1 MIVKKFTAD
10 TMKEAMLKVKNE
22 LGSDAIILKSEK
34 KTKGGVFDFG
44 ESVFEF
50 IVTAAIDRAPVKSF
64 TDLKKKVKYVAK
76 SNLENLKNSNNS
88 SNVDIQKS
96 TTSRSKGNLDE
107 MAGKFQVI
115 DLKSNLK
122 DIEGKLDTV
131 ANHIKYN
138 EMPNLP
144 ETLVPFYIKMKKS
157 SVDEKI
163 IKDIMMNVY
172 MNFKGKEFEDK
183 ALIEG
188 EILKLIKEK
197 LNIATI
203 IEKKVYTGPR
213 VIALV
218 GPTGVGKTTTIAKMA
233 FNKEIFGDKKVALI
247 TADTYR
253 IAAIEQLKT
262 YSSITQIPLEI
273 VYKPEQI
280 KKALRKFEKYD
291 IVLVDTAGRSQRN
304 LEQLSELKNL
314 LYEGGILDVFLV
326 LSMTTRTEDQ
336 EDIIKRFSA
345 INFNRIVFTK
355 LDETTGFGGML
366 NSSVNYNVPISLL
379 TYGQNV
385 PDDIELA
392 DKEKIAKMILYPEK
406 VISKFN

>member
-1 MIVKKFTAD
+1 MIVKKFIAD
-10 TMKEAMLKVKNE
+10 TMKDAMLKVKDE

-44 ESVFEF
+44 EAVYEF
-50 IVTAAIDRAPVKSF
+50 VVTAAIDRVPI
-64 TDLKKKVKYVAK
+64 KKIEKNKKNIKYVAK
-76 SNLENLKNSNNS
+76 TNLVNGKLPEVVPEEVNSQTSNKLN
-88 SNVDIQKS
+88 DF
-96 TTSRSKGNLDE
+96 
-107 MAGKFQVI
+107 AGKFKIV

-122 DIEGKLDTV
+122 EIEGKLDTV

-144 ETLVPFYIKMKKS
+144 ESLVPFYIKMKNS

-163 IKDIMMNVY
+163 IKDIMMNIY

-183 ALIEG
+183 KLIEN
-188 EILKLIKEK
+188 EILEQIKEK
-197 LNIATI
+197 LNTTTI
-203 IEKKVYTGPR
+203 KEKKVYTGPR

-233 FNKEIFGDKKVALI
+233 FNKKIFGDKKVALI

-262 YSSITQIPLEI
+262 YSNITQIPLEI
-273 VYKPEQI
+273 VYKPDQI
-280 KKALRKFEKYD
+280 KKAIRKFEKYD

-326 LSMTTRTEDQ
+326 LSMTTRDEDQ
-336 EDIIKRFSA
+336 KDIIERFSA
-345 INFNRIVFTK
+345 INFNRIIFTK

-366 NSSVNYNVPISLL
+366 NSSVNYNIPISAL

-392 DKEKIAKMILYPEK
+392 KKDKIAKMILYPEK
-406 VISKFN
+406 VISNFN

>member
-10 TMKEAMLKVKNE
+10 TMKEAMLKVKDE

-34 KTKGGVFDFG
+34 KAKGGVFDFG
-44 ESVFEF
+44 DTVFEF
-50 IVTAAIDRAPVKSF
+50 IVTAAIDRVPLKV
-64 TDLKKKVKYVAK
+64 TEDIKKKVKYVAK
-76 SNLENLKNSNNS
+76 ENLAKAKKEGRQFIGSDDNKSNSVNGKLE
-88 SNVDIQKS
+88 DI
-96 TTSRSKGNLDE
+96 
-107 MAGKFQVI
+107 AGKFKIV

-122 DIEGKLDTV
+122 EIEGKLDTV
-131 ANHIKYN
+131 ADHIKYN

-144 ETLVPFYIKMKKS
+144 ETLVPFYIKMKNS

-163 IKDIMMNVY
+163 IKDIMMNIY
-172 MNFKGKEFEDK
+172 MNFKGKEFDDK
-183 ALIEG
+183 VLIEK
-188 EILKLIKEK
+188 EILKQIKSK
-197 LNIATI
+197 LNTSSLK
-203 IEKKVYTGPR
+203 EKKVFTGPR

-218 GPTGVGKTTTIAKMA
+218 GPTGVGKTTTIAKLA

-262 YSSITQIPLEI
+262 YSNITQIPLEI
-273 VYKPEQI
+273 VYKPDQI
-280 KKALRKFEKYD
+280 KKALKKFKNYD

-314 LYEGGILDVFLV
+314 LYEGGIIDVFLV
-326 LSMTTRTEDQ
+326 LSMTTRDEDQ
-336 EDIIKRFSA
+336 KDIINRFSA
-345 INFNRIVFTK
+345 INFNRIVYTK

-366 NSSVNYNVPISLL
+366 NSSVNYNVPISVL

-385 PDDIELA
+385 PDDIDVA
-392 DKEKIAKMILYPEK
+392 DKDKIAKMILYPEII
-406 VISKFN
+406 ISSFN